1 MALREGDLH
10 HFQKCFLLHV
20 QCCRETFLLIGSIF
34 EVFCEMN
41 RAFSKSVWYLAEV
54 LNDGKSEFCG
64 EMSLLYLISVLMK
77 KNFSEFSGLLFLLKC
92 TNPVTE
98 VLDQDTRAWCLR
110 EVELELSEQR
120 MVCPGHGYWKLHI
133 KYKPARQIKLFNG
146 VLPCC
151 SCPEHCARVNSLGY
165 P

>member
-1 MALREGDLH
+1 M
-10 HFQKCFLLHV
+10 
-20 QCCRETFLLIGSIF
+20 
-34 EVFCEMN
+34 
-41 RAFSKSVWYLAEV
+41 AEV

-77 KNFSEFSGLLFLLKC
+77 KNFSEVSGLLFLLKC

-120 MVCPGHGYWKLHI
+120 MVCPGHGYLKLHV
-133 KYKPARQIKLFNG
+133 KYKPARQI
-146 VLPCC
+146 
-151 SCPEHCARVNSLGY
+151 
-165 P
+165 